1 VFSEVEAARGAK
13 IKKGFG
19 KQKLLGGAGKNG
31 PIAQL
36 QKITEGLCR
45 FRIMTRVS
53 QRNLQQAPIDIKPE
67 ASQGKE

>member
-1 VFSEVEAARGAK
+1 MEAARGAK

-45 FRIMTRVS
+45 FRI
-53 QRNLQQAPIDIKPE
+53 K
-67 ASQGKE
+67 